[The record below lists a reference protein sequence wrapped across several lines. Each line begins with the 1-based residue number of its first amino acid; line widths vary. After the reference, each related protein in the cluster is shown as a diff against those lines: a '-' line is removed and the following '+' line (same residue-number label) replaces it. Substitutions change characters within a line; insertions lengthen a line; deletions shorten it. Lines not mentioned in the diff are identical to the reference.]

1 METCERHG
9 EIAKCLDEH
18 EKRITSLEIS
28 DAKILEKIES
38 LTDSIKELVGWLKV
52 AVIGMCGVGASFIVW
67 YIQNLQV

>member
-9 EIAKCLDEH
+9 EIAKCLDEP

-28 DAKILEKIES
+28 DAIRLEKIES

-52 AVIGMCGVGASFIVW
+52 AVIGMCGVGAGFIIW